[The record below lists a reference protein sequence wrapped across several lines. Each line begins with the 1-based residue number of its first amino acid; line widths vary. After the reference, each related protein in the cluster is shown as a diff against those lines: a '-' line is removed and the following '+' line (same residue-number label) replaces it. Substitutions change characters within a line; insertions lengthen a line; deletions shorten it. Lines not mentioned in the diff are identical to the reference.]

1 MSTSAGIIPYRINN
15 GHIEFF
21 VGHPGSPY
29 WKNNPYY
36 AFLKGGLEEGEDSF
50 MAAIREFKE
59 ESGLSLPSV
68 PFISLG
74 AVKQNSKKTVY
85 AYGVLF
91 DIDPEKCFS
100 NECEV
105 EHPSNS
111 GIKIKIPE
119 IDKYAW
125 MTFDKLKE
133 ITNKN
138 HLLFY
143 KEIINYERNHGLYK
157 GIMDENGNI
166 INEK

>member
-1 MSTSAGIIPYRINN
+1 MSTSAGIIPYRVKDR
-15 GHIEFF
+15 HIEFF
-21 VGHPGSPY
+21 VGHPGGPY

-36 AFLKGGLEEGEDSF
+36 AFLKGGLEEGENSLQ
-50 MAAIREFKE
+50 AAIREFEE
-59 ESGLSLPSV
+59 ESGISLPII

-85 AYGVLF
+85 AYGVEY

-125 MTFDKLKE
+125 MTFEELKE

-138 HLLFY
+138 HLHFY
-143 KEIINYERNHGLYK
+143 KEIINYKRTQGLYK
-157 GIMDENGNI
+157 GIMDEDGNI
-166 INEK
+166 IKGK

>member
-21 VGHPGSPY
+21 VGHPGGPY

-74 AVKQNSKKTVY
+74 AVKQNSKKLFMLMGYYLILTLKNVFQMNVKWNIHLIR
-85 AYGVLF
+85 VL
-91 DIDPEKCFS
+91 
-100 NECEV
+100 
-105 EHPSNS
+105 
-111 GIKIKIPE
+111 
-119 IDKYAW
+119 
-125 MTFDKLKE
+125 
-133 ITNKN
+133 
-138 HLLFY
+138 
-143 KEIINYERNHGLYK
+143 R
-157 GIMDENGNI
+157 
-166 INEK
+166 